1 MDLQIALMIFIAVF
15 ALAIGFFLGLFLIS
29 LDAPFLKKLF
39 PKEESEESTESV
51 DKEPTTSTEEV
62 IPAIPKPTP
71 DSELMLRVWKEEG
84 KPPVYEIDG
93 EYIEKEALPKEIL
106 NYITVQEEIAQEVES
121 VSPPEEVEEEPVVDS
136 IQEPILEIDEDDESE
151 VKMLSVVDEV
161 NDILQR
167 KLHGSPMAG
176 KGIHL
181 MENHNK
187 EIRFWVGLESYN
199 DVSEIP
205 DPDVRKLIDDAV
217 KEWEQNR
224 E

>member
-1 MDLQIALMIFIAVF
+1 MDIQTALMIFIAVF

-29 LDAPFLKKLF
+29 LNAPFLKKLF
-39 PKEESEESTESV
+39 PKDASEEPSV
-51 DKEPTTSTEEV
+51 QDEPEP
-62 IPAIPKPTP
+62 IPPGEQAQPAKAKPTP
-71 DSELMLRVWKEEG
+71 NSELVLMVWQEEG
-84 KPPVYEIDG
+84 KTPVYEVDG
-93 EYIEKEALPKEIL
+93 KYLEKEALPKEFL
-106 NYITVQEEIAQEVES
+106 NIITVHEEAAPDPEPVPQEIV
-121 VSPPEEVEEEPVVDS
+121 EEPVPEI
-136 IQEPILEIDEDDESE
+136 IQEIEDDGDSE
-151 VKMLSVVDEV
+151 GQMLSVVDEV

-205 DPDVRKLIDDAV
+205 DPEIQKFIDAAV

>member
-1 MDLQIALMIFIAVF
+1 MDMQTALMIFIAVF

-29 LDAPFLKKLF
+29 LNAPFLKKLF
-39 PKEESEESTESV
+39 PREESEESTDHIESKPIAS
-51 DKEPTTSTEEV
+51 DEEAQPT
-62 IPAIPKPTP
+62 IKKPAPN
-71 DSELMLRVWKEEG
+71 SEMVLRVWQEEG
-84 KPPVYEIDG
+84 KAPVYEVDG
-93 EYIEKEALPKEIL
+93 NYLEKEALPKEIL
-106 NYITVQEEIAQEVES
+106 NIITVYEESPEEPEPAPQEIA
-121 VSPPEEVEEEPVVDS
+121 EEPIPEVV
-136 IQEPILEIDEDDESE
+136 QEIDGDDDGEI
-151 VKMLSVVDEV
+151 KMLSVVDEV

-176 KGIHL
+176 KGIYL

-205 DPDVRKLIDDAV
+205 DPEIRKLIDDAV

>member
-1 MDLQIALMIFIAVF
+1 MDLQTALMIFIAIF

-39 PKEESEESTESV
+39 PKEESEESTESAET
-51 DKEPTTSTEEV
+51 EPATPIEEE
-62 IPAIPKPTP
+62 IPSIEKPTP
-71 DSELMLRVWKEEG
+71 DSELILRVWKEEG

-93 EYIEKEALPKEIL
+93 DYLEKEALPQEIL
-106 NYITVQEEIAQEVES
+106 NYVTVHEEIVEEPEIA
-121 VSPPEEVEEEPVVDS
+121 PPMEVEEEPIPEAV
-136 IQEPILEIDEDDESE
+136 LEIDDDDDGE

-167 KLHGSPMAG
+167 KLHGSPKAG

-224 E
+224 G